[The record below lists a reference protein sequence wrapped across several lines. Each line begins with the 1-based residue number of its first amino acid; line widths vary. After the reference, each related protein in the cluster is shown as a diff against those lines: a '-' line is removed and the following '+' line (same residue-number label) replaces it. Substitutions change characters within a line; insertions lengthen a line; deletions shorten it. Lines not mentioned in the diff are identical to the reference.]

1 MAGLL
6 DSARDFE
13 RWLAA
18 IEAQR
23 PISHPMPL
31 DVDEMYRR
39 YLEQKFQQ
47 VAPPYQARQMPAALA
62 EVVGDVTSR
71 RCWAMGT
78 AASSCGFRQPQPP
91 AAGEP
96 FASRMT
102 GPPSRNVIDERTP
115 ITAEDVSNWLRKP
128 YAEDEDWRS
137 TWIGGGNGFLR

>member
-18 IEAQR
+18 IQAQR

-31 DVDEMYRR
+31 DRDEMYRR

-47 VAPPYQARQMPAALA
+47 VAPPYQARQMPTALA
-62 EVVGDVTSR
+62 ELS
-71 RCWAMGT
+71 AMSPAG
-78 AASSCGFRQPQPP
+78 AGQWGQPRAPAGFASPTLQRPQ
-91 AAGEP
+91 EP

-102 GPPSRNVIDERTP
+102 GPPSRNIVDERTP
-115 ITAEDVSNWLRKP
+115 VTAGDVTNWLRK
-128 YAEDEDWRS
+128 W
-137 TWIGGGNGFLR
+137 